1 MGMRSIRRSAGWLL
15 PASLLF
21 LMVILAACGE
31 GSSNSAA
38 TSTSSSNASSSN
50 TSSSTTGSSSSTATA
65 LTLTIT
71 EPKTGTFVFD
81 KNTLTVKKG
90 DMVTIVNQSNEDLDF
105 DEGDTAKAGVDF
117 LVPGKGSSP
126 VIFNTPGTFVIK
138 SKAGAA
144 FTITVEATPTG
155 NPPAVAQTLTISQ
168 AKSGGYTV
176 NQPSITVN
184 KGDMVK
190 VVNQSSQDLDF
201 DEGDAAKAGV
211 DFIVAGS
218 GTANV
223 FFNTPGTFVIKSKS
237 GASFTVTVK

>member
-1 MGMRSIRRSAGWLL
+1 MGMRSIRRSVVWLL

-21 LMVILAACGE
+21 LMVALAACG
-31 GSSNSAA
+31 GNAPGNSTTAN
-38 TSTSSSNASSSN
+38 TSSSN
-50 TSSSTTGSSSSTATA
+50 TSSSSTSSSSSTATA

-71 EPKTGTFVFD
+71 EPKSGTYVFD
-81 KNTLTVKKG
+81 KNTITIKKG
-90 DMVTIVNQSNEDLDF
+90 DLVTIVNKSNEDLDF

-138 SKAGAA
+138 SKAGAS
-144 FTITVEATPTG
+144 FTITVEPTPSS
-155 NPPAVAQTLTISQ
+155 NAPAAAQTLTILPR
-168 AKSGGYTV
+168 SGGYTV
-176 NQPSITVN
+176 SQPSITVN
-184 KGDMVK
+184 KGDMVT
-190 VVNQSSQDLDF
+190 VVNHSSQDLDF
-201 DEGDAAKAGV
+201 DEGDASKAGV

-223 FFNTPGTFVIKSKS
+223 FFNIPGTFVIKSKS

>member
-126 VIFNTPGTFVIK
+126 VIFVIK